1 MLSGQGNYFL
11 LSTAHTSMLL
21 FCADGRAE
29 YRYFGELVRDTAG
42 AELLAPEWEG
52 RTLLPCSPWGSTDFR
67 EPSLLIRHADGSV
80 ASRFVLT
87 GAEIAPRVLPAG
99 LPHACG
105 GGDCLRLTYRDEA
118 AKLVLCLQ
126 LMPLEACDAI
136 VSSAWLKNEGEYAV
150 EIERIASLQLELWG
164 KDFSFTTFDGAWG
177 SERQRHTRPLALG
190 KCENASYAGS
200 SSAFHNPFVMLTRPG
215 ETYACNLIYSGNHR
229 ETAEADDTGRTRL
242 IAGINPFGF
251 SWRVEPGE
259 TFYTPEAVLVYA
271 QSPAEASARMRNFV
285 MTHIIPPR
293 WADCERPVLVNNWEG
308 TYFSFTR
315 DKILSIAARARDVG
329 AELFV
334 LDDGWF
340 GRRDD
345 DTSSLGDW
353 KDYAAKTGGI
363 ASLADEVRAMGL
375 QFGIWVEPEMISE
388 DSDLYRAHPDYTMRV
403 PFRKPL
409 TMRNQ
414 LMLNLADVRVQ
425 DYLFEAISNV
435 IQTVKAAYV
444 KWDYN
449 RYMTDCFDAVTRG
462 GEYCHRYILGLY
474 ALLARLTERFP
485 GVLFEGCASGG
496 GRFDLG
502 VLFYMP
508 QIWTS
513 DNTDAR
519 ERIRIQAGTACA
531 YPQSSMGAHVSA
543 SPNEQ
548 TGNRNSLY
556 ARFSVACGG
565 VLGYESD
572 LTAASEAELSE
583 ISAQIAYYKRHRRT
597 LQLGEYTPLGDAFG
611 DDWSGYLVRA
621 ADGSEAIAVVCLHEK
636 HTEVFNRRARFA
648 GLEDGARYRVYR
660 VEKDGGEQLLTEAD
674 GDLLNRASVSLG
686 GIFGETDVRENSN
699 PLYVRMYRFER
710 IGR

>member
-340 GRRDD
+340 GKRDS
-345 DTSSLGDW
+345 DTCSLGDW
-353 KDYAAKTGGI
+353 QDNAAKTGG
-363 ASLADEVRAMGL
+363 LAQLGEKVRAMGL
-375 QFGIWVEPEMISE
+375 EFGIWMEPEMINE
-388 DSDLYRAHPDYTMRV
+388 DSDLYRAHPGYAMKV
-403 PFRKPL
+403 PGRTPV
-409 TMRNQ
+409 RQRHQ
-414 LMLNLADVRVQ
+414 LMLNLADERVQ
-425 DYLFEAISNV
+425 NFVVRAVSDVLTRSGATYL
-435 IQTVKAAYV
+435 
-444 KWDYN
+444 KWDFNRHMSDCYGKGVPAGEYFH
-449 RYMTDCFDAVTRG
+449 RYM
-462 GEYCHRYILGLY
+462 LGFY
-474 ALLARLTERFP
+474 RVAAKLAKRFP
-485 GVLFEGCASGG
+485 GVLFEGCAGGG

-502 VLFYMP
+502 ILCYFP
-508 QIWTS
+508 QIWAS
-513 DNTDAR
+513 DDTDAR
-519 ERIRIQAGTACA
+519 MRTDIQRGTSYA
-531 YPQSSMGAHVSA
+531 YPQSSIGAHVSA
-543 SPNEQ
+543 CPNHQ
-548 TGNRNSLY
+548 TGDDNTLA
-556 ARFSVACGG
+556 ARFNVACGG
-565 VLGYESD
+565 VLGYELD
-572 LTAASEAELSE
+572 PTKLSE
-583 ISAQIAYYKRHRRT
+583 EERAAIARQIAFYKEHRKT
-597 LQLGEYTPLGDAFG
+597 LQFGKQYRLCGEGLE
-611 DDWSGYLVRA
+611 GYIAVSKDEASAVAVVNALNVLPGQPDLFVRFKGLNPSCVYEVTRADPAA
-621 ADGSEAIAVVCLHEK
+621 ADGETFS
-636 HTEVFNRRARFA
+636 A
-648 GLEDGARYRVYR
+648 G
-660 VEKDGGEQLLTEAD
+660 
-674 GDLLNRASVSLG
+674 GDLLMHGCLPLHGLWEEKLAQHCSG
-686 GIFGETDVRENSN
+686 GIVS
-699 PLYVRMYRFER
+699 RMYLFKKTKQRS
-710 IGR
+710 